1 LTGPITAILQNRV
14 AANLLM
20 IFILVSGIVSISNL
34 SVRLFPE
41 TDVGSIS
48 VSVPY
53 PGATPGEVETS
64 IVRPIEE
71 RLEGLE
77 GVDKI
82 TGLAASNVG
91 NITVDIAEGESMSEM
106 LDEIK
111 SEIDR
116 ITLFP
121 EEAEEPQVTEIE
133 ADELT
138 AQIVIHGEVERELLK
153 QTADRVRAE
162 LAASDAM
169 SLVEIGGAP
178 EYLIDVT
185 VNEDALRARNLSL
198 TGIANAIGAQSLDL
212 SAGEIEDSSQLVRVR
227 SVGERRNGEQLEQ
240 VVIGSGATSTPILL
254 GDVAEVND
262 GLADEPVLAVFN
274 GEPATFVTVF
284 RVGQEKQLDVAAA
297 VRDYMDNEISGVLP
311 DGVQATLWRDE
322 SVYLQQRI
330 ELLTKNAVIGLAL
343 VCVLLLAFLDLRI
356 AFWTAIGV
364 GVCFAGVFFPMFLLG
379 ISINQLSLFGFI
391 LAIGIIVDDAIV
403 VGENI
408 HANWRRGEGPMAAA
422 RLGVSRVARPVL
434 FSVSTTICAFVPLLI
449 IPGVFGDFIGDIAV
463 IVILLLVLSLIESFF
478 VLPRHLSHLHE
489 VEPAWWSPRRLADP
503 LRDTVASGLRR
514 FRSGPLK
521 SAVTFVA
528 YRPVM
533 TVMAGFGLFLASL
546 SLITGG
552 VVKSEFFPSIEGEYV
567 TAELEL
573 AEGASEVRTI
583 EYAERIAART
593 RDAAETIGED
603 GTVQAVLWSLG
614 APLASGGP
622 EPGSPGGGA
631 AGNKAYIVAKIKD
644 SGVRK
649 FTAAQFERAWRDAV
663 GEIPGAQKLTFTSD
677 LVSPG
682 APVEILLSARRDA
695 DTRAAL
701 AEIRTQLES
710 IPGVFDVRDDRF
722 RTTDEVRIQFKPL
735 ARDYGLTQADLAR
748 EVRAAIFGA
757 EATRIQRDREEI
769 EVRVR
774 LPEEERSSISTLKD
788 LRIPV
793 QDGYI
798 PLGTVADLD
807 IQPAPATINR
817 VNGRAVYSLSAFVNA
832 EVTTADEVM
841 DRLLGEIVP
850 SVAEDYEGLRAT
862 LAGDQEQQAEA
873 APAIQ
878 RNFTLAL
885 VVIYILLALNFRSYS
900 QPLVIMMAIPF
911 GFMGALIGHALLGL
925 KLSLLSFFGVI
936 GLAGVIINT
945 SLMVTDFLNERL
957 ANGEAREEAVINAML
972 DRFRAILL
980 TTMTTFLGVTPIIF
994 ETSVQAQFLIPTAV
1008 SLGFGILIGTTVLVL
1023 LLPALLVLHLRIFG
1037 RSHAEE
1043 AESTPQPQIG

>member
-1 LTGPITAILQNRV
+1 MKGLISAVLSNRV

-20 IFILVSGIVSISNL
+20 VFILISGLVAIPNL
-34 SVRLFPE
+34 NVRLFPAI
-41 TDVGSIS
+41 DVGSMSI
-48 VSVPY
+48 VVPY
-53 PGATPGEVETS
+53 PGATPSEVETS
-64 IVRPIEE
+64 IIRPIEE

-91 NITVDIAEGESMSEM
+91 SLVVDLAEGEDVFEM

-111 SEIDR
+111 TEIDR

-121 EEAEEPQVTEIE
+121 EEAEEPQVTEIK

-138 AQIVIHGEVERELLK
+138 AQILIHGQVDRELLK

-162 LAASDAM
+162 LAAKDAM

-178 EYLIDVT
+178 QYLIDIT

-198 TGIANAIGAQSLDL
+198 TGIAEAISSQSLDL

-227 SVGERRNGEQLEQ
+227 SVGERRTGEQLKQ
-240 VVIGSGATSTPILL
+240 VVIGSGETSTPILL
-254 GDVAEVND
+254 GDVAQVTD
-262 GLADEPVLAVFN
+262 GLADEPVMAFYN
-274 GEPATFVTVF
+274 GEPTTFVTIY
-284 RVGQEKQLDVAAA
+284 RVGQEKQLDVADA
-297 VRDYMDNEISGVLP
+297 VRDYYNNEIRSVLP
-311 DGVQATLWRDE
+311 DGVNATLWRDE
-322 SVYLQQRI
+322 SVYLRQRI

-356 AFWTAIGV
+356 AFWTAAGV
-364 GVCFAGVFFPMFLLG
+364 GVSFLGAFFPMFLFG

-408 HANWRRGEGPMAAA
+408 HANWRRGEGPMKAAQ
-422 RLGVSRVARPVL
+422 LGVARVARPVL
-434 FSVSTTICAFVPLLI
+434 FSVSTTICAFVPLLL
-449 IPGVFGDFIGDIAV
+449 IPGTFGDFVADIAAV
-463 IVILLLVLSLIESFF
+463 VVLLLILSLIESFF
-478 VLPRHLSHLHE
+478 VLPRHLSHLHD
-489 VEPAWWSPRRLADP
+489 VEPQWWSPRRLADP
-503 LRDTVASGLRR
+503 LRDLVAKGLRQ
-514 FRSGPLK
+514 FRDGPLRK
-521 SAVTFVA
+521 AVTFVV

-533 TVMAGFGLFLASL
+533 TVMAAIGLFFASL

-573 AEGASEVRTI
+573 AEGASETRTI
-583 EYAERIAART
+583 EYAELIAART
-593 RDAAETIGED
+593 AEAGESIGED
-603 GTVQAVLWSLG
+603 GAVQGVLWNLG
-614 APLASGGP
+614 APLATGGP
-622 EPGSPGGGA
+622 EAETQGGGA
-631 AGNKAYIVAKIKD
+631 AGNRAYIVAKIKD
-644 SGVRK
+644 SGIRD
-649 FTAAQFERAWRDAV
+649 FTAAEFESAWRDAV

-682 APVEILLSARRDA
+682 APVEILLSARREE
-695 DTRAAL
+695 DTRAAI
-701 AEIRTQLES
+701 AEIRAQLEAL
-710 IPGVFDVRDDRF
+710 PGVIDVRDDRF
-722 RTTDEVRIQFKPL
+722 RTTDEVRIELKPL
-735 ARDYGLTQADLAR
+735 ARDYGLTQRDLAR

-793 QDGYI
+793 QGGYI

-817 VNGRAVYSLSAFVNA
+817 VNGRVVYSLSAFVDA
-832 EVTTADEVM
+832 DVTTSDDVM

-850 SVAEDYEGLRAT
+850 AVAEDYQDLRAT
-862 LAGDQEQQAEA
+862 LAGDQEEQAQA
-873 APAIQ
+873 APVIQ
-878 RNFTLAL
+878 QNFTMAL

-900 QPLVIMMAIPF
+900 QPIVIMMAIPF
-911 GFMGALIGHALLGL
+911 GFMGAVIGHALLGL

-936 GLAGVIINT
+936 GLSGVIINT

-957 ANGEAREEAVINAML
+957 AEGEDNETAVINAML

-980 TTMTTFLGVTPIIF
+980 TTLTTFLGVTPIIF

-1008 SLGFGILIGTTVLVL
+1008 SLGFGILIGTTVLVFM
-1023 LLPALLVLHLRIFG
+1023 LPALLVLHLRVFG

-1043 AESTPQPQIG
+1043 VEGKAQPQIG